1 MGARGR
7 GDLKLK
13 KGKLLALPTVAW
25 LLIFFLVPLVFVLGF
40 AFMQRGAY
48 GTVEMQFTLD
58 NIVRVFDPLYMG
70 TLWETV
76 KIAVITTVLCLL
88 IGYPFAYTIT
98 IVDRKYRSIL
108 LLLATIPFWINF
120 LVRSY
125 AWIVILRSQGLVNT
139 LLLKL
144 GIISEPLNLLYNT
157 PSVIL
162 GMVYSLLPFMILP
175 VYAAIEQ
182 LDKRKLEAAYD
193 LGATP
198 IKAFWNVTV
207 PMTMSGI
214 ATGSILVFVS
224 SIGMFVVSDVMGGSK
239 VALIG
244 NVIQNQFLGARDWP
258 FGSALSM
265 IVVLFSVLLIYL
277 YYRATKV
284 YKYDGNG
291 GE

>member
-1 MGARGR
+1 M
-7 GDLKLK
+7 K

-25 LLIFFLVPLVFVLGF
+25 LLIFFLIPLVFVLGF

-48 GTVEMQFTLD
+48 GTVEMQFTLE
-58 NIVRVFDPLYMG
+58 NISRVFDPLYLG

-76 KIAVITTVLCLL
+76 KIAVITTVICLL

-198 IKAFWNVTV
+198 IKAFLNITV

-258 FGSALSM
+258 FGSALSI

-284 YKYDGNG
+284 YKYNENG

>member
-1 MGARGR
+1 M
-7 GDLKLK
+7 K

-25 LLIFFLVPLVFVLGF
+25 LLLFFLVPLVFVLGF

-48 GTVEMQFTLD
+48 GTVEMKFTLD

-198 IKAFWNVTV
+198 VKAFWNVTV

-214 ATGSILVFVS
+214 VTGSILVFVS

-244 NVIQNQFLGARDWP
+244 NVIQNQFLGSRDWP

>member
-1 MGARGR
+1 M
-7 GDLKLK
+7 K
-13 KGKLLALPTVAW
+13 KGKLLALPTVTW
-25 LLIFFLVPLVFVLGF
+25 LLIFFLFPLVFVLAF
-40 AFMQRGAY
+40 AFLQRGAY
-48 GTVEMQFTLD
+48 GTVEMKFTLE
-58 NIVRVFDPLYMG
+58 NIARVFDPLYMN
-70 TLWETV
+70 TIWETV

-198 IKAFWNVTV
+198 MKAFWHVTL
-207 PMTMSGI
+207 PMTMSGV

-258 FGSALSM
+258 FGSALSI

-284 YKYDGNG
+284 YKYGNG

>member
-1 MGARGR
+1 M
-7 GDLKLK
+7 K
-13 KGKLLALPTVAW
+13 KGKLLALPTVIW
-25 LLIFFLVPLVFVLGF
+25 LLVFFLVPLLFVL
-40 AFMQRGAY
+40 AFSFLQRGTY
-48 GTVEMQFTLD
+48 GTVEMSFTLE
-58 NIVRVFDPLYMG
+58 NIRRVFDSLYME

-88 IGYPFAYTIT
+88 IGYPFAYTVT
-98 IVDRKYRSIL
+98 IVDRKWRSVL

-198 IKAFWNVTV
+198 LKAFWHVTV

-284 YKYDGNG
+284 YNYGNG

>member
-1 MGARGR
+1 M
-7 GDLKLK
+7 K
-13 KGKLLALPTVAW
+13 KGKLLALPTVVW
-25 LLIFFLVPLVFVLGF
+25 LLIFFLIPLLFVLAF

-48 GTVEMQFTLD
+48 GTVEMKFTLD
-58 NIVRVFDPLYMG
+58 NIARVLDPLYMG

-198 IKAFWNVTV
+198 VKAFWNVTV

-214 ATGSILVFVS
+214 VTGSILVFVS

-244 NVIQNQFLGARDWP
+244 NVIQNQFLGSRDWP

-265 IVVLFSVLLIYL
+265 IVVLFSILLIYL

>member
-1 MGARGR
+1 M
-7 GDLKLK
+7 K
-13 KGKLLALPTVAW
+13 KGKLLALPTIAW
-25 LLIFFLVPLVFVLGF
+25 LLIFFLVPLLFVL
-40 AFMQRGAY
+40 AFSFLQRGMY
-48 GTVEMQFTLD
+48 GTVEMSFTLE
-58 NIVRVFDPLYMG
+58 NIKRVFDPLYME

-88 IGYPFAYTIT
+88 IGYPFAYTVT
-98 IVDRKYRSIL
+98 IVDRKWRSLL

-198 IKAFWNVTV
+198 LKAFLHVTI

-284 YKYDGNG
+284 YNYGNG

>member
-1 MGARGR
+1 MKKITRTTYSRVVANFLPNPARIR
-7 GDLKLK
+7 IRIRLH
-13 KGKLLALPTVAW
+13 A
-25 LLIFFLVPLVFVLGF
+25 
-40 AFMQRGAY
+40 RGAY
-48 GTVEMQFTLD
+48 GTVEMQFTLE
-58 NIVRVFDPLYMG
+58 NISRVFDPLYLG

-76 KIAVITTVLCLL
+76 KIAVITTVICLL

-175 VYAAIEQ
+175 VYA
-182 LDKRKLEAAYD
+182 KLSD
-193 LGATP
+193 W
-198 IKAFWNVTV
+198 I
-207 PMTMSGI
+207 S
-214 ATGSILVFVS
+214 VS
-224 SIGMFVVSDVMGGSK
+224 
-239 VALIG
+239 
-244 NVIQNQFLGARDWP
+244 
-258 FGSALSM
+258 
-265 IVVLFSVLLIYL
+265 
-277 YYRATKV
+277 
-284 YKYDGNG
+284 
-291 GE
+291 

>member
-1 MGARGR
+1 M
-7 GDLKLK
+7 K

-25 LLIFFLVPLVFVLGF
+25 LLIFFLIPLVFVLGF

-48 GTVEMQFTLD
+48 GTIEMQFTLE
-58 NIVRVFDPLYMG
+58 NISRVFDPLYLG

-76 KIAVITTVLCLL
+76 KIAVITTVICLL

-198 IKAFWNVTV
+198 IKAFWNITV

-258 FGSALSM
+258 FGSALSI

-284 YKYDGNG
+284 YKYNENG

>member
-1 MGARGR
+1 M
-7 GDLKLK
+7 K

-198 IKAFWNVTV
+198 VKAFWNVTV

>member
-1 MGARGR
+1 M
-7 GDLKLK
+7 K
-13 KGKLLALPTVAW
+13 KGKLLALPTFTW
-25 LLIFFLVPLVFVLGF
+25 LFIFFLVPLLFVLAF
-40 AFMQRGAY
+40 AFLQRGTY
-48 GTVEMQFTLD
+48 GTVEMSFTLE
-58 NIVRVFDPLYMG
+58 NIKRVFDSLYME
-70 TLWETV
+70 TLWQTV

-98 IVDRKYRSIL
+98 IVDRKWRSIL

-120 LVRSY
+120 LIRSY
-125 AWIVILRSQGLVNT
+125 AWIIILRSQGLVNT
-139 LLLKL
+139 VLMKL
-144 GIISEPLNLLYNT
+144 GFISEPLNLLYNM

-175 VYAAIEQ
+175 VYAAIAQ

-198 IKAFWNVTV
+198 LKAFWHVTI

-224 SIGMFVVSDVMGGSK
+224 SIGMFVVSDIMGGSK

-258 FGSALSM
+258 FGSALSI

-284 YKYDGNG
+284 YNYGNG

>member
-1 MGARGR
+1 M
-7 GDLKLK
+7 K

-25 LLIFFLVPLVFVLGF
+25 LLIFFLIPLVFVLGF

-48 GTVEMQFTLD
+48 GTVEMQFTLE
-58 NIVRVFDPLYMG
+58 NISRVFDPLYLG

-76 KIAVITTVLCLL
+76 KIAVITTVICLL

-198 IKAFWNVTV
+198 IKAFWNITV

-258 FGSALSM
+258 FGSALSI
-265 IVVLFSVLLIYL
+265 IVVLFSVLLICL

-284 YKYDGNG
+284 YKYNENG

>member
-1 MGARGR
+1 M
-7 GDLKLK
+7 K

-25 LLIFFLVPLVFVLGF
+25 LLIFFLIPLVFVLGF

-48 GTVEMQFTLD
+48 GTVEMQFTLE
-58 NIVRVFDPLYMG
+58 NISRVFDSLYLG

-76 KIAVITTVLCLL
+76 KIAVITTVICLL

-198 IKAFWNVTV
+198 IKAFWNITV

-258 FGSALSM
+258 FGSALSI

-284 YKYDGNG
+284 YKYNENG

>member
-1 MGARGR
+1 M
-7 GDLKLK
+7 K

-25 LLIFFLVPLVFVLGF
+25 LLIFFLVPLLFVLAF
-40 AFMQRGAY
+40 AFLQRGTY
-48 GTVEMQFTLD
+48 GTVEMSFTLE
-58 NIVRVFDPLYMG
+58 NIKRVFDSLYME

-88 IGYPFAYTIT
+88 IGYPFAYTVT
-98 IVDRKYRSIL
+98 IVDRKWRSLL

-198 IKAFWNVTV
+198 LKAFWHVTV

-284 YKYDGNG
+284 YNYGNG

>member
-1 MGARGR
+1 M
-7 GDLKLK
+7 K

-25 LLIFFLVPLVFVLGF
+25 LLIFFLIPLLFVLAF

-48 GTVEMQFTLD
+48 GTVEMQFTLE
-58 NIVRVFDPLYMG
+58 NIARVFDSLYMG

-76 KIAVITTVLCLL
+76 KIAVITTVICLV

-198 IKAFWNVTV
+198 AKAFWNVTV

>member
-1 MGARGR
+1 MR
-7 GDLKLK
+7 
-13 KGKLLALPTVAW
+13 KGKLLALPTVTW
-25 LLIFFLVPLVFVLGF
+25 LLIFFLFPLLFVLAF
-40 AFMQRGAY
+40 AFLQRGAY
-48 GTVEMQFTLD
+48 GTVEMKFTLD
-58 NIVRVFDPLYMG
+58 NISRVFDPLYMN

-76 KIAVITTVLCLL
+76 KIAFITTALCLF

-144 GIISEPLNLLYNT
+144 GIITEPLNLLYNT
-157 PSVIL
+157 PSVVL

-175 VYAAIEQ
+175 VYASIEQ

-198 IKAFWNVTV
+198 FKAFWHVTV

-258 FGSALSM
+258 FGSALSI

-284 YKYDGNG
+284 YKYGNG

>member
-1 MGARGR
+1 M
-7 GDLKLK
+7 K

-25 LLIFFLVPLVFVLGF
+25 LLIFFLLPLLLVLAF
-40 AFMQRGAY
+40 AFLERGAY
-48 GTVEMQFTLD
+48 GTIEMNFTME
-58 NIVRVFDPLYMG
+58 NIIRVFDPLYMS
-70 TLWETV
+70 TLWETL
-76 KIAVITTVLCLL
+76 KIAIITTLICLF

-98 IVDRKYRSIL
+98 IVDQKYRSIL

-139 LLLKL
+139 FLMNF
-144 GIISEPLNLLYNT
+144 GFIDEPLNLLYNT

-175 VYAAIEQ
+175 VYAAIAQ

-198 IKAFWNVTV
+198 FKAFWHVTL
-207 PMTMSGI
+207 PMTMTGI
-214 ATGSILVFVS
+214 VTGSILVFVS
-224 SIGMFVVSDVMGGSK
+224 SFGMFVVSDVMGGSK

-258 FGSALSM
+258 FGAALSL
-265 IVVLFSVLLIYL
+265 IVVLFTVLLIYL
-277 YYRATKV
+277 YYRVTKV
-284 YKYDGNG
+284 YNYGNG
-291 GE
+291 EE

>member
-1 MGARGR
+1 M
-7 GDLKLK
+7 K
-13 KGKLLALPTVAW
+13 KGKLLALPTVTW
-25 LLIFFLVPLVFVLGF
+25 LLIFFLFPLVFVLAF
-40 AFMQRGAY
+40 AFLQRGAY

-58 NIVRVFDPLYMG
+58 NISRVFDPLYMN

-144 GIISEPLNLLYNT
+144 GIINEPLNLLYNT

-198 IKAFWNVTV
+198 MKAFWNVTL
-207 PMTMSGI
+207 PMTMSGV

-284 YKYDGNG
+284 YKYGNG

>member
-1 MGARGR
+1 M
-7 GDLKLK
+7 K

-25 LLIFFLVPLVFVLGF
+25 LLIFFLIPLLFVLAF

-48 GTVEMQFTLD
+48 GTVEMQFTLE
-58 NIVRVFDPLYMG
+58 NITRVFDPLYMG

-76 KIAVITTVLCLL
+76 KIAVITTVICLL

-198 IKAFWNVTV
+198 VKAFWNVTV

>member
-1 MGARGR
+1 M
-7 GDLKLK
+7 K
-13 KGKLLALPTVAW
+13 KGKLLALPTVTW
-25 LLIFFLVPLVFVLGF
+25 LLIFFLFPLLFVLAF
-40 AFMQRGAY
+40 AFLQRGAY

-157 PSVIL
+157 PSVVL

-198 IKAFWNVTV
+198 VKAFWNVTL
-207 PMTMSGI
+207 PMTMSGV

-258 FGSALSM
+258 FGSALSI

-284 YKYDGNG
+284 YKYDENG

>member
-1 MGARGR
+1 M
-7 GDLKLK
+7 K

-25 LLIFFLVPLVFVLGF
+25 LLIFFLVPLLFVLAF
-40 AFMQRGAY
+40 AFLQRGTY
-48 GTVEMQFTLD
+48 GTVEMSFTLE
-58 NIVRVFDPLYMG
+58 NIKRVFDSLYME

-88 IGYPFAYTIT
+88 IGYPFAYTVT
-98 IVDRKYRSIL
+98 IVDRKWRSLL

-198 IKAFWNVTV
+198 LKAFWHVTI

-224 SIGMFVVSDVMGGSK
+224 SIGMFVVSDVMG
-239 VALIG
+239 
-244 NVIQNQFLGARDWP
+244 
-258 FGSALSM
+258 
-265 IVVLFSVLLIYL
+265 
-277 YYRATKV
+277 
-284 YKYDGNG
+284 
-291 GE
+291 

>member
-1 MGARGR
+1 M
-7 GDLKLK
+7 K

-25 LLIFFLVPLVFVLGF
+25 LLIFFLFPLLFVLAF
-40 AFMQRGAY
+40 AFFQRGAY
-48 GTVEMQFTLD
+48 GTVEMQFTFD
-58 NIVRVFDPLYMG
+58 NIVRVFDSLYMS

-139 LLLKL
+139 VLLKL
-144 GIISEPLNLLYNT
+144 GIIHEPLNLLYNT

-182 LDKRKLEAAYD
+182 FDKRKLEAAYD

-198 IKAFWNVTV
+198 IKTFWHVTL
-207 PMTMSGI
+207 PMTMSGV

-258 FGSALSM
+258 FGSALSI

-284 YKYDGNG
+284 YKYGNG

>member
-1 MGARGR
+1 
-7 GDLKLK
+7 LK
-13 KGKLLALPTVAW
+13 KGKLLALPTVTW
-25 LLIFFLVPLVFVLGF
+25 LLIFFLIPLVFVLAF
-40 AFMQRGAY
+40 AFLQRGAY

-58 NIVRVFDPLYMG
+58 NISRVFDPLYMN

-139 LLLKL
+139 VLLKL
-144 GIISEPLNLLYNT
+144 GVINEPLNLLYNT
-157 PSVIL
+157 PSVVL

-198 IKAFWNVTV
+198 MKAFWNVTL
-207 PMTMSGI
+207 PMTMSGV

-258 FGSALSM
+258 FGSALSI

-284 YKYDGNG
+284 YKYGNG

>member
-1 MGARGR
+1 M
-7 GDLKLK
+7 K

-198 IKAFWNVTV
+198 IKAFWNITV

>member
-1 MGARGR
+1 M
-7 GDLKLK
+7 K

-25 LLIFFLVPLVFVLGF
+25 LLIFFLVPLLFVLAF
-40 AFMQRGAY
+40 AFLQRGTY
-48 GTVEMQFTLD
+48 GTVEMSFTLE
-58 NIVRVFDPLYMG
+58 NIKRVFDSLYME

-88 IGYPFAYTIT
+88 IGYPFAYTVT
-98 IVDRKYRSIL
+98 IVDRKWRSLL

-198 IKAFWNVTV
+198 LKAFWHVTI

-284 YKYDGNG
+284 YNYGNG

>member
-1 MGARGR
+1 M
-7 GDLKLK
+7 K

-25 LLIFFLVPLVFVLGF
+25 LLIFFLIPLVFVLAF
-40 AFMQRGAY
+40 AFLQRGEY
-48 GTVEMQFTLD
+48 GTVEMHFTLD
-58 NIVRVFDPLYMG
+58 NISRVFDPLYMN

-76 KIAVITTVLCLL
+76 KIAVITTVICLL

-139 LLLKL
+139 LLLKF
-144 GIISEPLNLLYNT
+144 GIITEPLNLLYNT

-198 IKAFWNVTV
+198 MKAFWNVTL
-207 PMTMSGI
+207 PMTMSGV

-284 YKYDGNG
+284 YKYGNG

>member
-1 MGARGR
+1 M
-7 GDLKLK
+7 K

-25 LLIFFLVPLVFVLGF
+25 LLIFFLIPLLFVLAF

-48 GTVEMQFTLD
+48 GTVEMQFTLE
-58 NIVRVFDPLYMG
+58 NIARVFDSLYMG

-76 KIAVITTVLCLL
+76 KIAVITTVICLL

-198 IKAFWNVTV
+198 VKAFWNVTV

>member
-1 MGARGR
+1 MKREITRTTYSRVAVNFLPNPARIR
-7 GDLKLK
+7 
-13 KGKLLALPTVAW
+13 
-25 LLIFFLVPLVFVLGF
+25 IRF

-48 GTVEMQFTLD
+48 GTVEMQFTLE
-58 NIVRVFDPLYMG
+58 NISRVFDPLYLG

-76 KIAVITTVLCLL
+76 KIAVITTVICLL

-198 IKAFWNVTV
+198 IKAFWNITV

-258 FGSALSM
+258 FGSALSI

-284 YKYDGNG
+284 YKYNENG

>member
-1 MGARGR
+1 M
-7 GDLKLK
+7 K

-58 NIVRVFDPLYMG
+58 NIVRVFDPLYMR

-198 IKAFWNVTV
+198 VKAFWNVTV

>member
-1 MGARGR
+1 M
-7 GDLKLK
+7 K
-13 KGKLLALPTVAW
+13 KGKLLALPTIAW
-25 LLIFFLVPLVFVLGF
+25 LLIFFLVPLLFVL
-40 AFMQRGAY
+40 AFSFLQRGMY
-48 GTVEMQFTLD
+48 GTVEMSFTLE
-58 NIVRVFDPLYMG
+58 NIKRVFDPLYME

-76 KIAVITTVLCLL
+76 KIAVITTALCLL
-88 IGYPFAYTIT
+88 IGYPFAYTVT
-98 IVDRKYRSIL
+98 IVDRKWRSLL

-198 IKAFWNVTV
+198 LKAFWHVTI

-284 YKYDGNG
+284 YNYGNG

>member
-1 MGARGR
+1 M
-7 GDLKLK
+7 K
-13 KGKLLALPTVAW
+13 KGKLLALPTVTW
-25 LLIFFLVPLVFVLGF
+25 LLIFFLFPLVFVLAF
-40 AFMQRGAY
+40 AFLQRGAY
-48 GTVEMQFTLD
+48 GSVEMQFTLD
-58 NIVRVFDPLYMG
+58 NISRVFDPLYMN

-144 GIISEPLNLLYNT
+144 GIINEPLNLLYNT

-198 IKAFWNVTV
+198 MKAFWNVTL
-207 PMTMSGI
+207 PMTMSGV

-284 YKYDGNG
+284 YKYGNG

>member
-1 MGARGR
+1 M
-7 GDLKLK
+7 K
-13 KGKLLALPTVAW
+13 KGKLLALPTVVW
-25 LLIFFLVPLVFVLGF
+25 LLLFFLIPLLFVLAF

-48 GTVEMQFTLD
+48 GTVEMKFTLD
-58 NIVRVFDPLYMG
+58 NIARVFDPLYMG

-198 IKAFWNVTV
+198 VKAFWNVTV

-214 ATGSILVFVS
+214 TTGSILVFVS

-244 NVIQNQFLGARDWP
+244 NVIQNQFLGSRDW
-258 FGSALSM
+258 
-265 IVVLFSVLLIYL
+265 
-277 YYRATKV
+277 
-284 YKYDGNG
+284 
-291 GE
+291 